1 MSVVYE
7 MQLAGSK
14 TRLIHEYLKTTTGTA
29 NVLLVCMGL

>member
-14 TRLIHEYLKTTTGTA
+14 KRLIHEYLKKTTCTA
-29 NVLLVCMGL
+29 NVLLVCTGL